1 MADQQFSIHKQEILQ
16 KQLKQTMSSLG
27 EMDKRINE
35 LEALVLASFK
45 KMQVDQIALYTM
57 ISEVKEAR
65 EAAEKF
71 DLEGMPAQIPTAPPE
86 EVAPQG

>member
-45 KMQVDQIALYTM
+45 KMQVIKLLSLTWSLKLKKQERQQISL
-57 ISEVKEAR
+57 I
-65 EAAEKF
+65 
-71 DLEGMPAQIPTAPPE
+71 
-86 EVAPQG
+86 